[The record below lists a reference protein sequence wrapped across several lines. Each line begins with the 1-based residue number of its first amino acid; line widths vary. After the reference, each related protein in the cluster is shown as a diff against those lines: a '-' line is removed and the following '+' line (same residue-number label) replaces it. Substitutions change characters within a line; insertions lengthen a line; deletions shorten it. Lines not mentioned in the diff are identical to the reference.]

1 MFRVTIT
8 GSLFPSLEVR
18 SSLAANNDSDI
29 TIIDTHQTLDNLT
42 IDALKLADVVLV
54 PVLPDYFSLLNL
66 RHSWLYITDLR
77 GNSRCVAL
85 VKNSMTNIKFAADIE
100 KALDAQG
107 YPVAGRLPHSI
118 LLMKNIASGKRWD
131 WAMRRHHKQCF
142 TQLFDYIQ
150 EDHHV

>member
-1 MFRVTIT
+1 MIITLWNYKGGVGKSTIA
-8 GSLFPSLEVR
+8 LI
-18 SSLAANNDSDI
+18 LAEIAVSKGLRTLAVDLDDQK
-29 TIIDTHQTLDNLT
+29 TLTH
-42 IDALKLADVVLV
+42 A
-54 PVLPDYFSLLNL
+54 LNL